1 MNRVIPSLIFLFVFF
16 LIDYYLFQA
25 VKLSFKNI
33 SISTQKVISYIYWSI
48 PVLAISA
55 SILGFVVFP
64 EYISYKVRNFI
75 AAGIFIFYI
84 SKFLAIVVLFIGD
97 ITRGIQYVY
106 QLVFGNKS
114 TNVEGQKVVEN
125 AIPRSEF
132 LAKSALAVG
141 GLHFGA
147 MAYGIISG
155 AHDYRIR
162 KVPLVLKNLP
172 KAFEGM
178 TIAQISDVHSGSFF
192 NKTAVQGGV
201 DMLMAQKPDMAF
213 FTGDLV
219 NNEAKEFVDYFD
231 VFKKIQ
237 APLGVYSTLGNH
249 DYGDY
254 VPWDSVEKKMKNLDT
269 LKEAHKLMGWNLLLD
284 EHKKI
289 KVDNEEIGVLGI
301 QNWGLGGFAKYG
313 DLSKAMAGTE
323 DLSTKLLL
331 SHDPSHWRAQVLDK
345 TDIDAAFAGHTHGMQ
360 YGVEIGK
367 IKFSPVQLRYKEWA
381 GLYEENNQKLY
392 VNRGYGYLGYPGRL
406 GILPEITIFEL
417 KRA

>member
-1 MNRVIPSLIFLFVFF
+1 MNRIIPSLVFLFVFF
-16 LIDYYLFQA
+16 IIDYYLFQA
-25 VKLSFKNI
+25 VKLSFRNL
-33 SISTQKVISYIYWSI
+33 SVSTQKIISILYWSV
-48 PVLAISA
+48 PVIAILA

-64 EYISYKVRNFI
+64 EYLSYKLRNFI

-84 SKFLAIVVLFIGD
+84 SKFVAVIILFLGD
-97 ITRGIQYVY
+97 ITRGFQYLFNLISGNQKPDVVTEK
-106 QLVFGNKS
+106 LVSNS
-114 TNVEGQKVVEN
+114 
-125 AIPRSEF
+125 IPRSEF

-155 AHDYRIR
+155 AHDYRVR
-162 KVPLVLKNLP
+162 KVPLYLKNLP
-172 KAFEGM
+172 KEFEGM

-192 NKTAVQGGV
+192 NKTAVSGGV
-201 DMLMAQKPDMAF
+201 DMLMAQKPDMVF

-231 VFKKIQ
+231 VFKKIK

-254 VPWDSVEKKMKNLDT
+254 VPWESAEKKIKNLDT
-269 LKEAHKLMGWNLLLD
+269 LKEAHSLMGWNLLLD

-289 KVDNEEIGVLGI
+289 KVDNAEIGVLGI

-313 DLSKAMAGTE
+313 DLSKALEGTQ

-345 TDIDAAFAGHTHGMQ
+345 TTIDAAFAGHTHGMQ

-367 IKFSPVQLRYKEWA
+367 FKLSPVQLRYKEWA

-406 GILPEITIFEL
+406 GILPEISIFEL
-417 KRA
+417 KKA